1 VRVRGEILG
10 WINNQNWVRFP
21 CVSAFLRSHD
31 FSPPPPVEATAGA
44 PWRRASLLVCA
55 VRNQVGKKNDIYV
68 MWMGK
73 SLQVAPE
80 GMTICILST
89 LLEVRRRSTTH
100 IDHDTNRCG
109 GRDSP
114 TPPPIPSAAR
124 PKEGGGGREG
134 S

>member
-1 VRVRGEILG
+1 MMVMMMMMMMMMMMLMLMVLMMMMMMIMMM
-10 WINNQNWVRFP
+10 
-21 CVSAFLRSHD
+21 
-31 FSPPPPVEATAGA
+31 
-44 PWRRASLLVCA
+44 
-55 VRNQVGKKNDIYV
+55 QVGKKNDIYV

-124 PKEGGGGREG
+124 PKEGGGGEG
-134 S
+134 GQLRGQH

>member
-1 VRVRGEILG
+1 VMVMMMMMM
-10 WINNQNWVRFP
+10 
-21 CVSAFLRSHD
+21 
-31 FSPPPPVEATAGA
+31 
-44 PWRRASLLVCA
+44 
-55 VRNQVGKKNDIYV
+55 QVGKKNDIYV

-114 TPPPIPSAAR
+114 TPPPIPSWFLPR
-124 PKEGGGGREG
+124 PNAGGGGGEG
-134 S
+134 GQLRGQH